1 MKPSSASNIKTEVTY
16 HLVKY
21 YLCTQCCSKRCRTN
35 TRSFKG
41 KKGSSEK
48 KSVCHS
54 HKGAQLSAFH
64 NRLTVPTCHL
74 CSLYDH
80 RKHRFYREGNNT
92 GAEFGLRTRGKEM
105 KATVLQKQH
114 AATDSKEFVL
124 KHLKTY
130 PHKCYYMRSHTICF
144 FSSISVDLKQKSPK
158 LCPRRTSV

>member
-1 MKPSSASNIKTEVTY
+1 MKPSSASNIRTVVTY

-21 YLCTQCCSKRCRTN
+21 YLCTQYCSKRCRTN
-35 TRSFKG
+35 TLSFKG

-64 NRLTVPTCHL
+64 NHLTVSTCHL

-80 RKHRFYREGNNT
+80 RKHRFYRERNNT
-92 GAEFGLRTRGKEM
+92 GAEFGLRTRGKEI

-114 AATDSKEFVL
+114 AATDSKESVL

-130 PHKCYYMRSHTICF
+130 PHIRYDIRSHTICF
-144 FSSISVDLKQKSPK
+144 FFSISVDLKQKSPK